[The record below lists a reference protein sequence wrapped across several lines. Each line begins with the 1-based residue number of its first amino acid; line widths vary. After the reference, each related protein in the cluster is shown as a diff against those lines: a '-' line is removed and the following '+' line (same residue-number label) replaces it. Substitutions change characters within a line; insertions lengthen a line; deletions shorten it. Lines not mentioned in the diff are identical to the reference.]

1 MARIRTIKPE
11 FWVSAQVAECSTNAR
26 LLFVGLWNFCDDQGV
41 HPENLR
47 QVKMEIFP
55 GDSFDLPQ
63 IRGWINEL
71 LHVGLL
77 KQFIVPF
84 GSSETFEG
92 QGFWWVTG
100 WHHQRIDKPSNK
112 YPNPA
117 KFLEHSKN
125 DSRNGIVPLEDHSLC
140 IGKESI
146 GKESIGKE
154 LSLSSGEDEK
164 KKRKP
169 RKPRHVVPY
178 SPEFEDWWRQYPK
191 HRREGKD
198 KAAPAYSEALARIV
212 ANHAGMDYDQ
222 ARGYLRQR
230 TIEYAGSPAG
240 NNGVYTPLPAS
251 WLNAGRFEDDPQS
264 WNKNER
270 TQKADPRGTFSAAE
284 SYLRKRAAE
293 DEGPDAI
300 DALCGPAGRSLLPAP
315 NGSNF
320 PGL

>member
-1 MARIRTIKPE
+1 M
-11 FWVSAQVAECSTNAR
+11 
-26 LLFVGLWNFCDDQGV
+26 
-41 HPENLR
+41 
-47 QVKMEIFP
+47 
-55 GDSFDLPQ
+55 
-63 IRGWINEL
+63 
-71 LHVGLL
+71 
-77 KQFIVPF
+77 
-84 GSSETFEG
+84 
-92 QGFWWVTG
+92 
-100 WHHQRIDKPSNK
+100 
-112 YPNPA
+112 
-117 KFLEHSKN
+117 
-125 DSRNGIVPLEDHSLC
+125 
-140 IGKESI
+140 
-146 GKESIGKE
+146 
-154 LSLSSGEDEK
+154 SSGEDEK

-198 KAAPAYSEALARIV
+198 KAAPAYSESLARIV

-284 SYLRKRAAE
+284 NYLKHRESLLGGFSEA
-293 DEGPDAI
+293 DEGVDPSVR
-300 DALCGPAGRSLLPAP
+300 GFLPAP
-315 NGSNF
+315 NGSNV